1 MHMLEVSG
9 STQFDFCNFA
19 IYVNISFFSID
30 CRWENITVSLVKN
43 VSDEG
48 VREWWVLN
56 QLGKRY
62 KTSEESLEL
71 FIFSDKVSPPSLGFL
86 AGYG

>member
-1 MHMLEVSG
+1 MPVMKTPNSD
-9 STQFDFCNFA
+9 QFDFCNSWYTYNHFL
-19 IYVNISFFSID
+19 FSID

-43 VSDEG
+43 VSEEG

>member
-1 MHMLEVSG
+1 MLV
-9 STQFDFCNFA
+9 F
-19 IYVNISFFSID
+19 VLMFSLSIEG
-30 CRWENITVSLVKN
+30 RMENITVSLVKN
-43 VSDEG
+43 ESKDG

-62 KTSEESLEL
+62 RQEESLEL
-71 FIFSDKVSPPSLGFL
+71 FVFSDKVSPPSLGFL